1 MLLADSHKIERP
13 LAIEGEVS
21 TDVAMKQPD
30 EDLSNYVTVDGIF
43 IKQDFD
49 HLIVSEEELEQYT
62 SLTKSTMKQTLFVP
76 FPYDI

>member
-1 MLLADSHKIERP
+1 MFPE
-13 LAIEGEVS
+13 
-21 TDVAMKQPD
+21 DVEMIDTNKK

-43 IKQDFD
+43 IKQGFD
-49 HLIVSEEELEQYT
+49 HLIVGEDEIDEYT